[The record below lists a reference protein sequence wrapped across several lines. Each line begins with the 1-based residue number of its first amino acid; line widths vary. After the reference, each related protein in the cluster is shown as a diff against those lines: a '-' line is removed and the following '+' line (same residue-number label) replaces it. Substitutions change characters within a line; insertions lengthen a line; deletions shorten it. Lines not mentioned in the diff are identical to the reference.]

1 MRSVGKNGPANINM
15 DEAERL
21 MARFHGPLMSFFLRR
36 VRDREDAEDLTQEA
50 FLRILRR
57 DEAVPV
63 DNPESYVFRVAVNLL
78 RDRARR
84 AASHRAS
91 EHASLDDQAADL
103 AASGK
108 VEPALVE
115 DRQPERVLLSQES
128 LAEALQVLEELG
140 PRTRDIFMLARLE
153 RMKHRDIAAVY
164 GMTISAVEKHVAKAA
179 VHLTHRFG
187 PK

>member
-1 MRSVGKNGPANINM
+1 MGKTDPVNVRPG
-15 DEAERL
+15 EAEQL
-21 MARFHGPLMSFFLRR
+21 MARFQRPLMSFFLRR
-36 VRDREDAEDLTQEA
+36 VSDRADAEDLTQEA

-57 DEAVPV
+57 DDAIPV

-84 AASHRAS
+84 AASHRS
-91 EHASLDDQAADL
+91 GEHASLDDQTAELASSARLEAAL
-103 AASGK
+103 I
-108 VEPALVE
+108 E

-128 LAEALQVLEELG
+128 LAEALRVLDQLG

-153 RMKHRDIAAVY
+153 RMRHRDIAAIY

-179 VHLTHRFG
+179 VHLAERFG

>member
-1 MRSVGKNGPANINM
+1 
-15 DEAERL
+15 
-21 MARFHGPLMSFFLRR
+21 MARFYRPLMSFFLRR

-84 AASHRAS
+84 AASHRVG
-91 EHASLDDQAADL
+91 EHASLDDHTADL
-103 AASGK
+103 SSSGK
-108 VEPALVE
+108 IEPALIE

-128 LAEALQVLEELG
+128 LAEALRVLDDLG
-140 PRTRDIFMLARLE
+140 SRTRDIFMLARLE
-153 RMKHRDIAAVY
+153 RMRHRDIAAIY
-164 GMTISAVEKHVAKAA
+164 GMTVSAVEKHVAKAA
-179 VHLTHRFG
+179 VYLAEEFG

>member
-1 MRSVGKNGPANINM
+1 MGRNGPVNVVT

-21 MARFHGPLMSFFLRR
+21 MARFHRPLMSFFLRR

-57 DEAVPV
+57 DEAIPV

-84 AASHRAS
+84 AASHRVG
-91 EHASLDDQAADL
+91 EHASLDDDAVDI

-108 VEPALVE
+108 IEPALIE

-128 LAEALQVLEELG
+128 LAEALRVLDELG

-153 RMKHRDIAAVY
+153 RMKHRDIAAIY
-164 GMTISAVEKHVAKAA
+164 GMTISAVEKQVAKAA
-179 VHLTHRFG
+179 VHLTQKFG